1 MNMGAFQR
9 LKKYISN
16 NFWLIYLMILVSYLP
31 LYFILSSHSFQVNPD
46 NARYLLSALAQ
57 AQAAIIAI
65 VITLTL
71 VAVQLSAQTYSPKVI
86 DVFKEFADFWGMLSL
101 YGVSIFVDIIV
112 IYFIPD
118 VVHEKNIGF
127 NSFVNFSIILAFF
140 SVTAL
145 IPYMWRTMELL
156 KSRNLI
162 DKLSDK
168 INKKEFK
175 DSIDVKYQL
184 NKHQYSIMLLEGDKD
199 QIVPL
204 VDVIKKAIRSDDTT
218 TARDGIKK
226 LENILCELL
235 DYDGDKKGVIKHF
248 CEHFGRIS
256 SLSISED
263 NEDIII
269 ELSESL
275 STIANKLVKEKNT
288 ENDLEYVVYLLAEI
302 GEDSIDKVWKKSV
315 ESAVNS
321 ICSIYLTAGK
331 HDVLITTNISYI
343 INKSLDRIIFK
354 CFENEYIFTYNIVL
368 PILKETSVNAIYE
381 ITPLSSD
388 TLETLKNIELHLV
401 RLIRIFGRKSIEF
414 EKDKVLPLLTSQ
426 VVVGLTEIGASIADM
441 EKKTKVND
449 TVSSKIKQL
458 ILHMGWPLNNEI
470 EFFLEEE
477 LISPIGDLGQ
487 VYSPTLSNDFEIEL
501 YDYYKPKEEFEQ
513 DFDVKCKWVIGL
525 LNDIGKLLKTESL
538 LSARQYVVHF
548 IISIGVNC
556 VLGGSTENATY
567 AAKVLRDLDIDDL
580 VNDEF
585 SNGVLGY
592 NEFKEFYYNF
602 KKQDNSLDK

>member
-1 MNMGAFQR
+1 MGAFQR

-86 DVFKEFADFWGMLSL
+86 DVFKEFADFWGMLTL

-118 VVHEKNIGF
+118 VVYEKNIGF
-127 NSFVNFSIILAFF
+127 NSFVNFSVILAFF

-145 IPYMWRTMELL
+145 IPYMWRTMDLL
-156 KSRNLI
+156 KSRNII
-162 DKLSDK
+162 DKLSEK
-168 INKKEFK
+168 ISKKEFK
-175 DSIDVKYQL
+175 DSIDEKYQL
-184 NKHQYSIMLLEGDKD
+184 NRSQYSIMLLAGDDD

-235 DYDGDKKGVIKHF
+235 DYDDYKNGVIKHF

-256 SLSISED
+256 SLSISEN

-288 ENDLEYVVYLLAEI
+288 QNGLEDVVYLLTEI
-302 GEDSIDKVWKKSV
+302 GEYSIDKNRKKSI
-315 ESAVNS
+315 ESIVNS

-331 HDVLITTNISYI
+331 HEVLITTSVSYF
-343 INKSLDRIIFK
+343 INKSLYRIIFR
-354 CFENEYIFTYNIVL
+354 CFENEYMLIYNTVL
-368 PILKETSVNAIYE
+368 PILKDTSINSIYE
-381 ITPLSSD
+381 ITESSSD
-388 TLETLKNIELHLV
+388 VLKNLENIYHYLVKPIETIGNKFFELDYES
-401 RLIRIFGRKSIEF
+401 LILANQMIKEV
-414 EKDKVLPLLTSQ
+414 VLALTA
-426 VVVGLTEIGASIADM
+426 IGASIADM
-441 EKKTKVND
+441 EEKTGVND
-449 TVSSKIKQL
+449 KFSSSIKKQ
-458 ILHMGWPLNNEI
+458 ILRLGWSLNNETEYI
-470 EFFLEEE
+470 LVDG
-477 LISPIGDLGQ
+477 LILPIGNLGHG
-487 VYSPTLSNDFEIEL
+487 YSPNLLNDFEIEL
-501 YDYYKPKEEFEQ
+501 DDYYKPKEEFEQ
-513 DFDVKCKWVIGL
+513 NFDVKCEWVIGL
-525 LNDIGKLLKTESL
+525 LNDIGILLKTKSL
-538 LSARQYVVHF
+538 THSLQSVGHF
-548 IISIGVNC
+548 IISIGGNC

-580 VNDEF
+580 VNNEF
-585 SNGVLGY
+585 KANIYGRR
-592 NEFKEFYYNF
+592 EFKEFYYNF